1 MRKTYTEGFK
11 QQAVEK
17 VLNRTAGI
25 TIDQISEELGI
36 TGSVIYGWMRKYK
49 RTASD
54 NAAQPSRPQ
63 DWPLETRLKAVIDC
77 EPLDDEDVNAYCRK
91 RGIYAHHIKQ
101 WKQDFATGSAV
112 TAKDKSSSEAKRL
125 REENRQLKKELK
137 RKEKALAEAAALLVL
152 QKKANELW
160 PIDRED

>member
-1 MRKTYTEGFK
+1 MRKKFTEGFK

-17 VLNRTAGI
+17 VLNRASGI
-25 TIDQISEELGI
+25 TIKQISSELGV
-36 TGSVIYGWMRKYK
+36 TDSMLYSWMSKYK
-49 RTASD
+49 QTTSS
-54 NAAQPSRPQ
+54 NTNQPIRPQ
-63 DWPLETRLKAVIDC
+63 DWSLETRLKAVIDC
-77 EPLDDEDVNAYCRK
+77 ELLDDEGVNAYCRE

-101 WKQDFATGSAV
+101 WKLDFAAGSVV
-112 TAKDKSSSEAKRL
+112 TTKDKSSSEAKKL
-125 REENRQLKKELK
+125 REENKQLKKELK